1 MLLISPMNHQRRTRN
16 TPALIRLLFPSVC
29 FFFTASF
36 PLQAQ
41 EKAPSAPE
49 IVKRVESILSNP
61 AENGIVITLI
71 VFGSQAY
78 RQGFQ
83 LGDTLLTYNWK
94 KPKSVAHLIELVGK
108 VGEQEEVKVQLLSEG
123 KPRMVSL
130 KPGRIGIDGIPVKK
144 GQPSSSRPDV
154 ADYKPDFSTLD
165 ALKEAWFAFV
175 QEGKRIGYERHLLKE
190 RDGVF
195 WLNAQSI
202 FSTDGETVNMKIDIQ
217 VRRESGLPFQKVGYL
232 WGNGDFKIQLVND
245 GKTISGAID
254 DYKLQ
259 FAAPADVLPT
269 YCSGLLATT
278 LPLEVGAGTRLTL
291 LGEGNATLYYG
302 SALVCRGQK
311 EAEVLG
317 KKVRAWQ
324 FEQSSFGKIG
334 NIYWLDDDR
343 KLVKAIFNQGEIH
356 RTTKADALK
365 NLPNGV
371 LEVED
376 KAREK

>member
-1 MLLISPMNHQRRTRN
+1 M
-16 TPALIRLLFPSVC
+16 
-29 FFFTASF
+29 
-36 PLQAQ
+36 
-41 EKAPSAPE
+41 
-49 IVKRVESILSNP
+49 
-61 AENGIVITLI
+61 
-71 VFGSQAY
+71 
-78 RQGFQ
+78 
-83 LGDTLLTYNWK
+83 
-94 KPKSVAHLIELVGK
+94 
-108 VGEQEEVKVQLLSEG
+108 
-123 KPRMVSL
+123 
-130 KPGRIGIDGIPVKK
+130 
-144 GQPSSSRPDV
+144 
-154 ADYKPDFSTLD
+154 
-165 ALKEAWFAFV
+165 
-175 QEGKRIGYERHLLKE
+175 
-190 RDGVF
+190 
-195 WLNAQSI
+195 
-202 FSTDGETVNMKIDIQ
+202 
-217 VRRESGLPFQKVGYL
+217 
-232 WGNGDFKIQLVND
+232 
-245 GKTISGAID
+245 
-254 DYKLQ
+254 
-259 FAAPADVLPT
+259 LPT

-278 LPLEVGAGTRLTL
+278 LPLVVGAGTRLTL